1 MLCVWFHSWTGWDK
15 YCKMFAQDL
24 LLSCFGRRGSVNKKW
39 GGRMRV
45 GDSVG
50 QLQPSEDEN
59 YISELFFSTGFLNW
73 VSQLNFSKTIHNCF
87 SQLDFSIGFLNWIS
101 QLDFS
106 TGFLNWISQLYF
118 STIFLKWISQHFCN
132 QKIFHSVKMFVL
144 NRKDATNDKVFPGYH
159 IFQASFESFFIL
171 IILCLQDKTF
181 HSFAFNLLFH
191 VFSRLFLLFL
201 CICNQILR
209 Y

>member
-15 YCKMFAQDL
+15 YCKMFAQGL

-101 QLDFS
+101 QLFFSTVFFQLFFS
-106 TGFLNWISQLYF
+106 TGFLNWISQRNF
-118 STIFLKWISQHFCN
+118 STFFSQLDFSKKSQLDFSTGFINNFSQIFFSTGFLNTPATKRFSTQTKCLYWIEKTQQTIKFFLVITSSRPALRAC
-132 QKIFHSVKMFVL
+132 
-144 NRKDATNDKVFPGYH
+144 
-159 IFQASFESFFIL
+159 SFW
-171 IILCLQDKTF
+171 
-181 HSFAFNLLFH
+181 
-191 VFSRLFLLFL
+191 
-201 CICNQILR
+201 
-209 Y
+209 